1 MFPEQQVDDV
11 LLRDEVM
18 DVLRKFQPCSLDW
31 KQVYTLYKQTK
42 TNQPMTVRDL
52 FDHFP

>member
-31 KQVYTLYKQTK
+31 KQVYTLYEQTK
-42 TNQPMTVRDL
+42 TNKKRQVC
-52 FDHFP
+52 FK